1 MGRKKSV
8 LCRHGGG
15 FILSFFRPQ
24 AQYVG
29 DGIVGVFGTVA
40 CDRHEGC
47 DEVHFTL
54 FVGID
59 YLLRLHFRILLDDG
73 RSVRFTT
80 FSADSE

>member
-1 MGRKKSV
+1 MAEASYCV
-8 LCRHGGG
+8 
-15 FILSFFRPQ
+15 FRPH

-40 CDRHEGC
+40 CDRHEDC